1 MSQGNQQHPGLRAVF
16 AVTAVCALLFS
27 LFISGAIQGA
37 RAEAISGDA
46 GFSQAAPCPM
56 MLGAAVEHASAG
68 HKGGGHTGKVDCPFC
83 CLAAQAGAAVIPD
96 RLGSVVRP
104 PRIVSSPIVYVTA
117 AAHDPQTAVANAAN
131 AARAPPAL

>member
-1 MSQGNQQHPGLRAVF
+1 MSQGLQQRIGLRAVF
-16 AVTAVCALLFS
+16 AVTAVCALLFT
-27 LFISGAIQGA
+27 LLISGAMQGA
-37 RAEAISGDA
+37 RAEASSGDA
-46 GFSQAAPCPM
+46 GYSHTAPCP
-56 MLGAAVEHASAG
+56 LASGAIERGSAG

-96 RLGSVVRP
+96 RLGSAVRP